1 MAQSIRP
8 QEQKRATDELA
19 HTAATD
25 SDPSQVLSTPPA
37 ERSSFDTSFLDTL
50 PAADNGAELVNTVF
64 TPQIMSTFRV
74 VLAEAL
80 EEAGRP
86 AAAIQMAQADLQD
99 PSSSFNQP
107 SRVRCG
113 RVLGR
118 CHAALGQRELS
129 SAALE
134 AALEHAR
141 AHRLRWS
148 ESLVAQEIELQQESG
163 GGS

>member
-1 MAQSIRP
+1 MPSDL
-8 QEQKRATDELA
+8 ATKAPAELRRE
-19 HTAATD
+19 
-25 SDPSQVLSTPPA
+25 VLSLRA
-37 ERSSFDTSFLDTL
+37 
-50 PAADNGAELVNTVF
+50 
-64 TPQIMSTFRV
+64 Q
-74 VLAEAL
+74 LAEAL

-86 AAAIQMAQADLQD
+86 AAAIQMVQADLQD

-134 AALEHAR
+134 AALEQAR

-148 ESLVAQEIELQQESG
+148 ESLVAREMGLQQQ
-163 GGS
+163 